1 MSNPNYKIIKGSI
14 YFQGHQSSFHNSIT
28 QALNL
33 RPGEAQL
40 TYEITTDLI
49 QSIRHK
55 AMIFRVDYRLYPL
68 TEPAKPEIMP
78 QLQTQDSD

>member
-1 MSNPNYKIIKGSI
+1 MNSNYKIIKGSI

-33 RPGEAQL
+33 RSGEAQL

-49 QSIRHK
+49 QSIRYK
-55 AMIFRVDYRLYPL
+55 AMIFRVDYRLCPL
-68 TEPAKPEIMP
+68 IEPAKPESRP
-78 QLQTQDSD
+78 QLQPQGSD